1 MSAPVP
7 VTELDIRVPTLVTHE
22 DHDDAESVTEV
33 AA

>member
-1 MSAPVP
+1 MSGNAPVP

-22 DHDDAESVTEV
+22 DDEEE

>member
-1 MSAPVP
+1 VSAPVP

-22 DHDDAESVTEV
+22 DDEEE